1 MSLWR
6 LSIATVAI
14 ATVLFLA
21 FYLLALNAWTRDRV
35 TVALSRNAEPASSIS
50 ARANSSEPATRGAT
64 REPDARIDATL
75 NTLRTSAMEHRA
87 ARMID
92 FDYGREA
99 VYLRSSQKYGEADAL
114 LAKQNEDD
122 RMKQGAEVAAN
133 KAIVE
138 LERQMFS
145 SPIEVKRAIEARIAR
160 EGDPK
165 IAEMFRMI
173 LKTQDSPSSQ
183 PGRYNSS
190 FAGDVSGYWYRAG

>member
-1 MSLWR
+1 MWLWR

-14 ATVLFLA
+14 ATAIFLA
-21 FYLLALNAWTRDRV
+21 AYLLALNTSTRDRV
-35 TVALSRNAEPASSIS
+35 TAALSRRAEPASSAMAS
-50 ARANSSEPATRGAT
+50 ASEPATSRGAA
-64 REPDARIDATL
+64 RKPDARIDATL
-75 NTLRTSAMEHRA
+75 TALRTSALEHRA
-87 ARMID
+87 ARMIN

-99 VYLRSSQKYGEADAL
+99 VYLKSSQKYGEAGAL
-114 LAKQNEDD
+114 LAKRDEDD
-122 RMKQGAEVAAN
+122 RMKQGAETVAN

-145 SPIEVKRAIEARIAR
+145 SPTEVKRAIEARIAR
-160 EGDPK
+160 EGDPR
-165 IAEMFRMI
+165 IAEMFSMI